1 MGHVGTLPGNQETLD
16 HARLTYVFSRDEDRH
31 WKPQLVESLPVAGAQ
46 AVDRHLLVV
55 FGATGDLYRQKLA
68 PALYH
73 LVRQY
78 QMSDRFLVLGVARSQ
93 MEDDG
98 FRALSRAP
106 VESVSLRQPQLG
118 EPYADPAEWCD
129 EVLYFQSIADGGP
142 EAFQTLR
149 RRIEQIEA
157 AHGLKGNRI
166 FYLALPPSALGP
178 TVEALGASG
187 LTHSPGWTRLV
198 VEKPFGVDL
207 ESAVALNRTLH
218 GCFDEPQIYRID
230 HYLGKATVQ
239 NLLVFR
245 LANPLFESVWNRD
258 RIENVQITVAES
270 VGIGSRAGYYDRS
283 GAMRD
288 MVQNHLTQL
297 LSLVGME
304 PPVSFDAEAIRDE
317 KVKVLQ
323 SIRPI
328 GPDDVVLGQYA
339 AGRMN
344 GRRVAG
350 YLDEKGVSNGSTTP
364 TYAALRM
371 FIDSWRWQGVPF
383 YLRTGKRLGGR
394 LTQIAVTFRE
404 PPVALFKSFERSR
417 QQGNVLYF
425 KLQPHEG
432 FDLLF
437 DVQKPSGSPQLDTR
451 SLAFA
456 YEEAFG
462 ILPDAY
468 ETLLYDVMTGDRT
481 LFVRSDE
488 AEEAWRLY
496 TPVLEAGIN
505 PYPYQA
511 GLWGPHEAERLL
523 SPRDHEWTVRL
534 PGNRDPGV

>member
-1 MGHVGTLPGNQETLD
+1 MGDENSHWET
-16 HARLTYVFSRDEDRH
+16 R
-31 WKPQLVESLPVAGAQ
+31 LVESLPVAGAR

-55 FGATGDLYRQKLA
+55 FGATGDLYRRKLA

-78 QMSDRFLVLGVARSQ
+78 QMSDRFLVLGVARSE
-93 MEDDG
+93 MDDHA
-98 FRALSRAP
+98 FKAFSKAA
-106 VESVSLRQPQLG
+106 VEGISHRQPQLG
-118 EPYADPAEWCD
+118 EPYANPARWCD
-129 EVLYFQSIADGGP
+129 EVLNFQSIGDSEP
-142 EAFQTLR
+142 EAFQALR
-149 RRIEQIEA
+149 RRIERIEA
-157 AHGLKGNRI
+157 VHGLAGNRI

-178 TVEALGASG
+178 TVKALGASG
-187 LTHSPGWTRLV
+187 LTHSSGWTRLV

-207 ESAVALNRTLH
+207 DSAMALNETLH
-218 GCFDEPQIYRID
+218 GCFDEHQVYRID

-245 LANPLFESVWNRD
+245 FANPIFESAWNRD
-258 RIENVQITVAES
+258 RIDNVQITVAES
-270 VGIGSRAGYYDRS
+270 VGIGERAAYYDRS

-297 LSLVGME
+297 LSLVAME

-328 GPDDVVLGQYA
+328 SPDDVVLGQYG
-339 AGRMN
+339 AGRVN
-344 GRRVAG
+344 GKRVAS
-350 YLDEKGVSNGSTTP
+350 YLDEKGVKGGSATP

-383 YLRTGKRLGGR
+383 YLRTGKRMGGR

-404 PPVALFKSFERSR
+404 PPVALFKSFEWSR
-417 QQGNVLYF
+417 HQGNVLYF
-425 KLQPHEG
+425 KLQPQEG

-462 ILPDAY
+462 NLPDAY

-488 AEEAWRLY
+488 AEGAWRLY
-496 TPVLEAGIN
+496 TPILEAGIN

-511 GLWGPHEAERLL
+511 GSWGPQEAERLL
-523 SPRDHEWTVRL
+523 SPRGHEWTVRL
-534 PGNRDPGV
+534 PE

>member
-1 MGHVGTLPGNQETLD
+1 
-16 HARLTYVFSRDEDRH
+16 
-31 WKPQLVESLPVAGAQ
+31 VESLPVAGAQ
-46 AVDRHLLVV
+46 AVARHLLVV

-78 QMSDRFLVLGVARSQ
+78 QLTDRFLVLGVARSQ
-93 MEDDG
+93 MDDDG

-118 EPYADPAEWCD
+118 EPYTDPAEWCD
-129 EVLYFQSIADGGP
+129 EVLYFQSIGDGELGSF
-142 EAFQTLR
+142 EALR
-149 RRIEQIEA
+149 NRIEQIEA
-157 AHGLKGNRI
+157 AHGLEGNRI

-207 ESAVALNRTLH
+207 ESAVALNDILH

-258 RIENVQITVAES
+258 RIDNVQITVAEG
-270 VGIGSRAGYYDRS
+270 VGIGDRAGYYDRS
-283 GAMRD
+283 GALRD

-328 GPDDVVLGQYA
+328 SPDDVVLGQYA
-339 AGRMN
+339 AGRVN

-350 YLDEKGVSNGSTTP
+350 YLDEKGVSTGSTTP

-371 FIDSWRWQGVPF
+371 FVDSWRWQGVPF

-417 QQGNVLYF
+417 HQGNVLYF

-481 LFVRSDE
+481 LFVRADE
-488 AEEAWRLY
+488 AEGAWRLY
-496 TPVLEAGIN
+496 TPILEAGIN
-505 PYPYQA
+505 PHSYEA
-511 GLWGPHEAERLL
+511 GSWGPQEAERLL
-523 SPRDHEWTVRL
+523 SPRGHEWTVRL
-534 PGNRDPGV
+534 SGNRGPRA

>member
-1 MGHVGTLPGNQETLD
+1 MEP
-16 HARLTYVFSRDEDRH
+16 
-31 WKPQLVESLPVAGAQ
+31 LPVAGPR

-78 QMSDRFLVLGVARSQ
+78 EIGDRFLILGVARSQ
-93 MEDDG
+93 MDDEG
-98 FRALSRAP
+98 FKALSRAS
-106 VESVSLRQPQLG
+106 VEGISPRQEQLG
-118 EPYADPAEWCD
+118 DPYADPAEWCN

-142 EAFQTLR
+142 EAFEALR
-149 RRIEQIEA
+149 RRIEQIEG
-157 AHGLKGNRI
+157 AHGLEGNRT

-187 LTHSPGWTRLV
+187 LTHSTGWTRLV

-207 ESAVALNRTLH
+207 ESSVALNNILH

-258 RIENVQITVAES
+258 RIDNVQITVAEDL
-270 VGIGSRAGYYDRS
+270 GIGSRADYYDRS
-283 GAMRD
+283 GALRD

-323 SIRPI
+323 SIRPVDP
-328 GPDDVVLGQYA
+328 GDVVLGQYA
-339 AGRMN
+339 PGRVN
-344 GRRVAG
+344 GRPVVG
-350 YLDEKGVSNGSTTP
+350 YLDEKGVSSGSTSP
-364 TYAALRM
+364 TFAALRM

-383 YLRTGKRLGGR
+383 YLRTGKRLGSR

-404 PPVALFKSFERSR
+404 PPVALFKSFERSHH
-417 QQGNVLYF
+417 QGNVLYF

-437 DVQKPSGSPQLDTR
+437 DVQKPAGSPQLDTR

-496 TPVLEAGIN
+496 TPILDAGIS
-505 PYPYQA
+505 PHPYQA
-511 GLWGPHEAERLL
+511 GSWGPQEAELLL
-523 SPRDHEWTVRL
+523 SPRGHEWTVRL
-534 PGNRDPGV
+534 PGNRDPGT

>member
-1 MGHVGTLPGNQETLD
+1 M
-16 HARLTYVFSRDEDRH
+16 
-31 WKPQLVESLPVAGAQ
+31 ESLPVAGAK

-78 QMSDRFLVLGVARSQ
+78 QLTDRLLVLGVARSHLD
-93 MEDDG
+93 DDG
-98 FRALSRAP
+98 FKALSRGSI
-106 VESVSLRQPQLG
+106 ESTSHRQAQLG
-118 EPYADPAEWCD
+118 EPYADPASWCD
-129 EVLYFQSIADGGP
+129 EVLYFQSIADGEP
-142 EAFQTLR
+142 EAFQALR
-149 RRIEQIEA
+149 SRIEAIEA
-157 AHGLKGNRI
+157 AHGLAGNRI

-178 TVEALGASG
+178 TVNALGASG
-187 LTHSPGWTRLV
+187 LTHSAGWTRLV

-207 ESAVALNRTLH
+207 DSAMALNETLH
-218 GCFDEPQIYRID
+218 GCFDEHQVYRID

-245 LANPLFESVWNRD
+245 FANPIFESAWNRD
-258 RIENVQITVAES
+258 RIDNVQITVAES
-270 VGIGSRAGYYDRS
+270 VGIGDRAAYYDRS

-297 LSLVGME
+297 LSLVAME

-328 GPDDVVLGQYA
+328 SPDDVVLGQYA
-339 AGRMN
+339 AGRVN
-344 GRRVAG
+344 GRRVAA
-350 YLDEKGVSNGSTTP
+350 YLDEKGVSSGSTTP

-383 YLRTGKRLGGR
+383 YLRTGKRLGSR

-417 QQGNVLYF
+417 HQGNVLYF

-437 DVQKPSGSPQLDTR
+437 DVQKPSGSPQLDTK

-462 ILPDAY
+462 VLPDAY

-496 TPVLEAGIN
+496 TPILEAGIT
-505 PYPYQA
+505 PARYAA
-511 GLWGPHEAERLL
+511 GSWGPREAERLL
-523 SPRDHEWTVRL
+523 SPRCDEWSVRL
-534 PGNRDPGV
+534 PE

>member
-1 MGHVGTLPGNQETLD
+1 MEP
-16 HARLTYVFSRDEDRH
+16 
-31 WKPQLVESLPVAGAQ
+31 LPVVGAR

-73 LVRQY
+73 LVWQY
-78 QMSDRFLVLGVARSQ
+78 QMSDRFLILGVARSQ
-93 MEDDG
+93 MDDEG
-98 FRALSRAP
+98 FKSLTRAS
-106 VESVSLRQPQLG
+106 VEGISPRQTQLG

-129 EVLYFQSIADGGP
+129 QVLYYQSIADGGP
-142 EAFQTLR
+142 EAFDALR
-149 RRIEQIEA
+149 RRIERIEA
-157 AHGLKGNRI
+157 AHGLGGNRI

-187 LTHSPGWTRLV
+187 LTHSAGWTRLV

-207 ESAVALNRTLH
+207 ESAVGLNAMLH

-258 RIENVQITVAES
+258 RIDNVQITVAES

-283 GAMRD
+283 GALRD

-328 GPDDVVLGQYA
+328 SPDDVVLGQYA
-339 AGRMN
+339 PGRVN

-350 YLDEKGVSNGSTTP
+350 YLDEKGVSSGSNTP
-364 TYAALRM
+364 TYAALRV

-417 QQGNVLYF
+417 HQGNVLYF

-432 FDLLF
+432 FDLFF
-437 DVQKPSGSPQLDTR
+437 DVQKPSGTPQLDTK

-511 GLWGPHEAERLL
+511 GSWGPQEAERLL
-523 SPRDHEWTVRL
+523 SPRGHEWTVRL
-534 PGNRDPGV
+534 PGNGNPGV

>member
-1 MGHVGTLPGNQETLD
+1 MEP
-16 HARLTYVFSRDEDRH
+16 F
-31 WKPQLVESLPVAGAQ
+31 PVANAHT
-46 AVDRHLLVV
+46 VDRHLLVV

-78 QMSDRFLVLGVARSQ
+78 QLTDRFLVLGVARSQ
-93 MEDDG
+93 MDDEG
-98 FRALSRAP
+98 FRALTRMS
-106 VESVSLRQPQLG
+106 VEGIARHQAQLG

-142 EAFQTLR
+142 EAFQALR
-149 RRIEQIEA
+149 RRIERIEA
-157 AHGLKGNRI
+157 AHGLEGNRI

-178 TVEALGASG
+178 TVKALGASD
-187 LTHSPGWTRLV
+187 LTHSTGWTRLV

-207 ESAVALNRTLH
+207 ESAVALNGTLH

-245 LANPLFESVWNRD
+245 LANPIFESVWNRD
-258 RIENVQITVAES
+258 RIDNVQITVAEG

-283 GAMRD
+283 GALRD

-328 GPDDVVLGQYA
+328 SPDDLVFGQYA
-339 AGRMN
+339 PGRVN
-344 GRRVAG
+344 GQRVAG
-350 YLDEKGVSNGSTTP
+350 YLDEEGVSDGSTTP
-364 TYAALRM
+364 TYVALRM

-394 LTQIAVTFRE
+394 LTQVAVTFRE
-404 PPVALFKSFERSR
+404 PPVALFKSFKRTG

-425 KLQPHEG
+425 RLQPHEG

-437 DVQKPSGSPQLDTR
+437 DVRRPSDQPQLTTR

-462 ILPDAY
+462 SLPDAY

-481 LFVRSDE
+481 LFVRADE

-496 TPVLEAGIN
+496 TPFLESGITPAAYPAGS
-505 PYPYQA
+505 
-511 GLWGPHEAERLL
+511 WGPEEAERLL
-523 SPRDHEWTVRL
+523 NPHGHHWTIRL
-534 PGNRDPGV
+534 PR